1 MFERNKTDQ
10 SNKDAEVLSIGVRHD
25 DGGAVNRAATRS
37 AAPTGDR
44 GATTVIGRSIKIN
57 GELQGDEDMRI
68 EGEVTGTIQLTNNT
82 LTVGSEGKIFADVY
96 AKSVSVEGVME
107 GDLYGSERV
116 NIGNQAQVR
125 GNIKAPRVSLEDG
138 ARFKGS
144 IEMDPKAVE
153 VPVGERDVA
162 DSSAAT
168 AAKRSPANATKL
180 SGEKPAEKP
189 KAASGNDPE
198 KRESAAG

>member
-10 SNKDAEVLSIGVRHD
+10 SNEDAEVLSIGVRRD
-25 DGGAVNRAATRS
+25 DGSTAKRAATRS
-37 AAPTGDR
+37 TTATGQD
-44 GATTVIGRSIKIN
+44 GATVIGRSTKIN
-57 GELQGDEDMRI
+57 GELHGDEDMLI
-68 EGEVTGTIQLTNNT
+68 EGEVTGSIRLTNST
-82 LTVGSEGKIFADVY
+82 LTVGSEGKIVADVY
-96 AKSVSVEGVME
+96 AKSVTVAGVMK
-107 GDLYGSERV
+107 GDLYGSERIS
-116 NIGNQAQVR
+116 IGSQAEVR

-153 VPVGERDVA
+153 ASVGESGIA
-162 DSSAAT
+162 DSLVAT
-168 AAKRSPANATKL
+168 AAKRGPANATKL

-198 KRESAAG
+198 KRESAAR